1 MRRTGETADGASG
14 RACLDAA
21 GASALSFFSAAA
33 SIPGCFAALGVSALG
48 ALAAG
53 AESTSKVV
61 GAVERRGTAASA
73 GNGPAVSCG
82 AGVAGVAAAGDLT
95 AVGFSA
101 ARCGSCAGCSA
112 LVAGVAGGLTT
123 TEPAGGATTT
133 TGRVPAAEPAGGL
146 ATTVPAGGREAIA
159 GVDAGVTTL
168 GGACRAGGRILRGS
182 GRAGDAASGV
192 AAAAGGAAAAGLAG
206 VGAEEARA
214 GAWLCRASCSSFFL
228 AARTAFSASPG
239 LETWERSIFG
249 VIVWEARDE
258 APPPWPVGLEPR
270 PRCVRTFSASSSSS
284 ELEWVLPWARPS
296 SVNMSRICRLLT
308 SISRARSLIRT
319 LLIRL
324 FSIFASQSR

>member
-1 MRRTGETADGASG
+1 
-14 RACLDAA
+14 
-21 GASALSFFSAAA
+21 
-33 SIPGCFAALGVSALG
+33 
-48 ALAAG
+48 
-53 AESTSKVV
+53 
-61 GAVERRGTAASA
+61 
-73 GNGPAVSCG
+73 
-82 AGVAGVAAAGDLT
+82 VAGVTVAGVFTT
-95 AVGFSA
+95 AGFST
-101 ARCGSCAGCSA
+101 ARCGSCAGWSG
-112 LVAGVAGGLTT
+112 LVAGVAGGFTT
-123 TEPAGGATTT
+123 TVPAGGATTT
-133 TGRVPAAEPAGGL
+133 TVRVPAAEPAGGL

-159 GVDAGVTTL
+159 GVDAGATTM
-168 GGACRAGGRILRGS
+168 GGACRVGGRILRGS
-182 GRAGDAASGV
+182 GRGGDAAPGV
-192 AAAAGGAAAAGLAG
+192 AAAAVGVAGAGLAG

-239 LETWERSIFG
+239 LETWERSILG
-249 VIVWEARDE
+249 VIVWEAREDVPL
-258 APPPWPVGLEPR
+258 AWPVDLEPR